1 MNTLTTL
8 KENLSKDFVIY
19 VPEAAFTI
27 LKGSIYEG
35 VIPVNTVN
43 KLYYLETKEQHFDDL
58 NDFSMLKLINK
69 NEHLE
74 NNLFLL
80 FEAKKEIDIAPFQ
93 ILLNKY
99 KTYLE
104 GYMFITNWMYHNID
118 SVFKNLDLKIVNL
131 FKLQLDYF
139 ERHTKEFDSYF
150 DTSPNDDLK
159 FLDQFKTI
167 TPTVEENVKPSLL
180 APIETPIATESNS
193 VVESTPPKKQKLVI
207 DDEEVDR
214 LLLTSVF
221 NVTLD

>member
-8 KENLSKDFVIY
+8 KENLSKDFVVY

-35 VIPVNTVN
+35 VIPVQTVN

-58 NDFSMLKLINK
+58 KDFSMLKLINK

-80 FEAKKEIDIAPFQ
+80 FEAKKEIDTAPFQ

-167 TPTVEENVKPSLL
+167 TPTVEKNIKPSLI
-180 APIETPIATESNS
+180 APIESPIASESNP
-193 VVESTPPKKQKLVI
+193 VVESTSSKKQKLVI